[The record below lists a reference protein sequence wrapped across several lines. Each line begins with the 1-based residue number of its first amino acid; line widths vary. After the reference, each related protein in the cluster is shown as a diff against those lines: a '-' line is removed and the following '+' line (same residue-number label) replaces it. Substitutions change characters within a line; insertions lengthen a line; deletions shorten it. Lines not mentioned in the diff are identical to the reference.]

1 MTTDL
6 FRVLHTADW
15 HLGKTLHDHDRTEE
29 HIYFLKFLMQTIKD
43 KKIDA
48 LIIAGDVFDST
59 NPPPIALRLYYEF
72 LADVYH
78 NTDCAVVVTAG
89 NHDSPAHLEA
99 PKDVL
104 RALNIHVVGVIPKNL
119 EEALILLPSR
129 EKPRLAIAALPFLRD
144 KDLRTS
150 QLGQSQDEIRKNIQE
165 GIRKRYHDIGEA
177 AKVYRVEGV
186 ALIATGHLTVLGANK
201 SESEREN
208 IHIGGIGVVNTDVFP
223 DFFSYVALGHLH
235 RPQKVGNQEHFRYSG
250 SPIPLSFSES
260 ADKKEIRILEFVE
273 GSLINNCSCEIPLS
287 RQLFQL
293 KTSYNGLESTLNNF
307 QPEPSTFTHWIE
319 LIIETDEST
328 GNLHETID
336 RLTVGKPYKVIKTS
350 IENMLTYDGLRINDS
365 LNENSLGDLLG
376 NPREVFIQR
385 LDQAAII
392 DVEERESL
400 VTAFAELYDLILES
414 QRQSFASQ
422 SEGNVML

>member
-1 MTTDL
+1 MTTNV

-15 HLGKTLHDHDRTEE
+15 HLGKSLHDQDRTEE
-29 HIYFLKFLMQTIKD
+29 HTHFLNFLLQTIKES
-43 KKIDA
+43 KIDT
-48 LIIAGDVFDST
+48 LIIAGDIFDST
-59 NPPPIALRLYYEF
+59 NPSPIALRLYYDF

-78 NTDCAVVVTAG
+78 KTKCVVVVTSG

-104 RALNIHVVGVIPKNL
+104 KALNIHVVGVIPQNL
-119 EEALILLPSR
+119 EEALIFLPSK
-129 EKPRLAIAALPFLRD
+129 EKPCLAIAALPFLRD

-150 QLGQSQDEIRKNIQE
+150 QLGQTQDDIRKNIQE

-177 AKVYRVEGV
+177 AKAYQVKGV

-201 SESEREN
+201 SESERDN
-208 IHIGGIGVVNTDVFP
+208 IHIGGIGAVNTDVFP

-260 ADKKEIRILEFVE
+260 TDRKEVRILEFVE
-273 GSLINNCSCEIPLS
+273 GNLIKNCACEVPLS

-293 KTSYNGLESTLNNF
+293 KTSYKDLESTLNNF
-307 QPEPSTFTHWIE
+307 QPEPSEFIHWIE
-319 LIIETDEST
+319 LIIETDESA

-336 RLTVGKPYKVIKTS
+336 KLTVGKPYKVIKISFGNIT
-350 IENMLTYDGLRINDS
+350 TYEGLKTNVS
-365 LNENSLGDLLG
+365 LNEHSLGDLLG
-376 NPREVFIQR
+376 DPREVFTQR
-385 LDQAAII
+385 LDQAAIV
-392 DVEERESL
+392 DTDEREGLL
-400 VTAFAELYDLILES
+400 VAFAEVYGLVLES
-414 QRQSFASQ
+414 QRQSFNPH
-422 SEGNVML
+422 SERNIKL

>member
-1 MTTDL
+1 MATNV

-15 HLGKTLHDHDRTEE
+15 HLGKTLHDQDRTEE
-29 HIYFLKFLMQTIKD
+29 HVSFLNFLLQTIKEC
-43 KKIDA
+43 KIDT
-48 LIIAGDVFDST
+48 LIIAGDIFDST

-78 NTDCAVVVTAG
+78 ETDCAVVVTSG

-104 RALNIHVVGVIPKNL
+104 RALNIHVVGVIPQNL
-119 EEALILLPSR
+119 EEALILLPSK

-150 QLGQSQDEIRKNIQE
+150 QLGQTQDEIRKNIQE
-165 GIRKRYHDIGEA
+165 GIRKRYHEIGEVG
-177 AKVYRVEGV
+177 KVHQAEGV
-186 ALIATGHLTVLGANK
+186 ALIATGHLTVLGASK

-223 DFFSYVALGHLH
+223 NFFSYVALGHLH

-260 ADKKEIRILEFVE
+260 TDKKEVRILEFVE
-273 GSLINNCSCEIPLS
+273 GALIKNCACEIPLS

-293 KTSYNGLESTLNNF
+293 KTSYNDLESTLNNF
-307 QPEPSTFTHWIE
+307 QPEPSEFIHWIE

-328 GNLHETID
+328 GNLHETIN
-336 RLTVGKPYKVIKTS
+336 RLTVGKSYKVIKIS
-350 IENMLTYDGLRINDS
+350 IGNTPTYEGLKINES
-365 LNENSLGDLLG
+365 LNEQSLGDLLG
-376 NPREVFIQR
+376 DPREVFMQR
-385 LDQAAII
+385 LDQAVIVDA
-392 DVEERESL
+392 DERESL
-400 VTAFAELYDLILES
+400 VVAFAEVYDLVLES
-414 QRQSFASQ
+414 QRQSFPPQ
-422 SEGNVML
+422 SERI